1 MFKAGWLPAVVV
13 ICLLSSSASAQD
25 GYFSHWF
32 ARVDKTKDEQPH
44 WVTAVATTTP
54 RLEEEFRYDQLWQT
68 NSKGI
73 TTNNYDGG
81 KGLELIPLE
90 KVEVIF
96 NLPPYLAHNDP
107 AVQNGFGD
115 TSFLVKYRLLS
126 HNEESGNY
134 ILTAFLGWSVPTG
147 TYKNGALHPVI
158 TPTIAY
164 GKGFGNFDVQGTF
177 GIGLPTA
184 DTNISGRTFGWNNTF
199 QYRIF
204 RKIWPE
210 VELNSTFFQ
219 DGRNRGKKQN
229 FVTPGVVLG
238 RFHLFGRVGLTLGGG
253 FQIATT
259 HFHNNNH
266 NGILSIRLPF

>member
-1 MFKAGWLPAVVV
+1 MVGKLIRNCSAASRRRKSGSVSFRFCMEFLGFISSLLYGSVPGQNHIKPYRICQRNRPSHTLNLKLFICGGSMFKAGWQPAVVV

-44 WVTAVATTTP
+44 WITPVATTTP

-115 TSFLVKYRLLS
+115 TSFLVKYRL
-126 HNEESGNY
+126 
-134 ILTAFLGWSVPTG
+134 
-147 TYKNGALHPVI
+147 
-158 TPTIAY
+158 
-164 GKGFGNFDVQGTF
+164 
-177 GIGLPTA
+177 
-184 DTNISGRTFGWNNTF
+184 
-199 QYRIF
+199 
-204 RKIWPE
+204 
-210 VELNSTFFQ
+210 
-219 DGRNRGKKQN
+219 
-229 FVTPGVVLG
+229 
-238 RFHLFGRVGLTLGGG
+238 
-253 FQIATT
+253 
-259 HFHNNNH
+259 
-266 NGILSIRLPF
+266 